1 MLFEHQVFHT
11 LHDKLGASIHHS
23 GEQSVG
29 MELGGWGVVRRNR

>member
-29 MELGGWGVVRRNR
+29 MEFGGVGGGKEK

>member
-29 MELGGWGVVRRNR
+29 MELGGVGGGKEK